1 MTRLIITLSI
11 LGLLIGGAVW
21 EQDFIKRSYGRLSE
35 DLDALVA
42 VMTVQVEEAKLAGI
56 EIKDAKIDTP
66 ENIAHVQAMHDFWIK
81 REKRLAMIT
90 RHFDLAQIS
99 DALIYMKNFV
109 EFGNAEEA
117 FAGAQRLRYLI
128 DAQLFNLGANL
139 QNVI

>member
-1 MTRLIITLSI
+1 MITLSLLLLMI
-11 LGLLIGGAVW
+11 GAGLW
-21 EQDFIKRSYGRLSE
+21 EQTFLDQSYKRLSN

-42 VMTVQVEEAKLAGI
+42 VMTTQIEDAEYAGYEA
-56 EIKDAKIDTP
+56 KDAKIDTP
-66 ENIAHVQAMHDFWIK
+66 ENIKKVNAMHDFWVK
-81 REKRLAMIT
+81 RERKLAMIT

-117 FAGAQRLRYLI
+117 FAGAKRLRYLI
-128 DAQLFNLGANL
+128 DVHLFNFGTNV